1 MQIRGLFLEIGSR
14 FQIFLQTQN
23 SIYLWVFFQAR
34 KWILKNLL
42 MIKKINK
49 FQVNRIFQVKVN
61 KFINDKKNLPI
72 YKTYTKIEWLRISVV
87 FMYSEGKG

>member
-1 MQIRGLFLEIGSR
+1 
-14 FQIFLQTQN
+14 
-23 SIYLWVFFQAR
+23 
-34 KWILKNLL
+34 